1 MKAPP
6 TVEEPSGSR
15 ETTSKSV
22 PVKEPPAKKAAWN
35 PNPPLKSPPP
45 KAPVMASNPPWRSSS
60 GGPCGTARP
69 KSPSRSPPRAGE
81 RGRTRPVSPAK
92 GKVVEKRTTERPSY
106 SSTWSE
112 PLPRNSR
119 VASPVHT
126 GATGSTG
133 SSGACVGG
141 NDSNHSAGTRSSGAC
156 ARDDGGS
163 RHNPVWERSAEEQ
176 RESFWLRQMYSDM
189 VDRLRSKTHFGPNA
203 EKDVDEM
210 IRRIHRLKTQED
222 YVETGGDIRSRW
234 RSWAQHMLLAVS
246 RLCDSESDIEAWS
259 STEWNDHVYVLNLSL
274 IHI

>member
-1 MKAPP
+1 M
-6 TVEEPSGSR
+6 
-15 ETTSKSV
+15 
-22 PVKEPPAKKAAWN
+22 
-35 PNPPLKSPPP
+35 
-45 KAPVMASNPPWRSSS
+45 
-60 GGPCGTARP
+60 
-69 KSPSRSPPRAGE
+69 
-81 RGRTRPVSPAK
+81 
-92 GKVVEKRTTERPSY
+92 EKRTTECPSY

-163 RHNPVWERSAEEQ
+163 RHNPVWGRSVEEQ

-222 YVETGGDIRSRW
+222 CQDRRRHSISLAGLGPTHALGG
-234 RSWAQHMLLAVS
+234 VS
-246 RLCDSESDIEAWS
+246 LVQFRVRHRGIVLC
-259 STEWNDHVYVLNLSL
+259 
-274 IHI
+274 